1 MVQVHSRWRSLTQ
14 TCLVLTHRALT
25 MITRHSRC
33 RLSRHSCLSWMVLE
47 QARVR
52 WSSMKTLPCE
62 VMCYLSS
69 EMWCSL
75 NCSAVVHIFLNQVAS
90 SSFTSI
96 CIPKTRDDKFG
107 LFSEWKF
114 DLWKLFFFKFGCSW
128 RVGDECMRDITD
140 ERGYSLVLGSDWWP
154 TSKLADHSGPIVD
167 FILVWAERVPRG

>member
-25 MITRHSRC
+25 MITHHSRC
-33 RLSRHSCLSWMVLE
+33 RHSRHSCLSWMVLE
-47 QARVR
+47 QARAR

-96 CIPKTRDDKFG
+96 RDDKFG

-114 DLWKLFFFKFGCSW
+114 DLWKVRMQLKSGRW
-128 RVGDECMRDITD
+128 MMRDRTD
-140 ERGYSLVLGSDWWP
+140 D
-154 TSKLADHSGPIVD
+154 
-167 FILVWAERVPRG
+167 ILNVVIHYCWAVTDGRLPSWLTTVVPLSTLSWCGLREYHVGR